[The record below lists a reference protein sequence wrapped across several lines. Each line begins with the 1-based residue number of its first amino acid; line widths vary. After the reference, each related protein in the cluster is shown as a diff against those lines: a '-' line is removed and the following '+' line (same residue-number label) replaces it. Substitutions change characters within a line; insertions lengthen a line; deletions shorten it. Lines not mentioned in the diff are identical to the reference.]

1 MSEEGALP
9 SQNQFQRKKGEKLF
23 GHRLARLDIHVL
35 ESLVADE
42 EEGSAV

>member
-1 MSEEGALP
+1 MSEDTEEEALS

-35 ESLVADE
+35 ESLGTDDE
-42 EEGSAV
+42 D